1 MSATVIPGHIIKVS
15 VDMGSFQSFLNWYKN
30 VSIILKDLLNTIIV
44 LMYIYFMRIFVFH
57 VFFFLLIY
65 IF

>member
-44 LMYIYFMRIFVFH
+44 LMYISLCVYIFFH